1 MVKGENVL
9 PLKTLSPP
17 SLGLLKFLAKLVVL
31 GFCARSRS
39 MILPGW
45 IFLLVDSFLAVSAMR
60 NRRADGDGGVL
71 PVRILQECNGSLDE
85 RATMVMA

>member
-1 MVKGENVL
+1 MVNGENVL

-45 IFLLVDSFLAVSAMR
+45 KSRKAFR
-60 NRRADGDGGVL
+60 N
-71 PVRILQECNGSLDE
+71 ILRS
-85 RATMVMA
+85 

>member
-1 MVKGENVL
+1 MVNGENVL

-17 SLGLLKFLAKLVVL
+17 SLGLLKFLAKLVVF
-31 GFCARSRS
+31 GFCALSRS

-45 IFLLVDSFLAVSAMR
+45 IFLLVDSLLAASVMR

-71 PVRILQECNGSLDE
+71 SGEEIWNFYQHFTVSD
-85 RATMVMA
+85 